1 MMPFYEKQT
10 DSLRLAL
17 VENLTFPLHLHT
29 QLEILLVTSGS
40 LVVTVDHQ
48 TKTLGPNEC
57 AVVFPN
63 QIHSFETGES
73 GSNGILLICDL
84 NFTGEFYSGLTKYH
98 PQNPFILAIQLHR
111 DIPYA
116 FSGLLDEFREGQNTT
131 VFQSF
136 IQIILARLVPLFV
149 LEKND
154 VAEALGLTS
163 QIAQTIAES
172 FTEAVSLD
180 WLAKR
185 LGISKYHLS
194 HVFAKAMGTNFRDY
208 INSFRLDYAL
218 QLIRSTEKS
227 MNEIAFATGFESQ
240 RSFNRVFRKK
250 YGVPPIQFR
259 RVNKP
264 EVQILPIG

>member
-17 VENLTFPLHLHT
+17 MENLTFPLHLHT
-29 QLEILLVTSGS
+29 QLEILLVTSGN
-40 LVVTVDHQ
+40 LNVTVDHQ
-48 TKTLGPNEC
+48 MKTLGQNEC
-57 AVVFPN
+57 AVIFPN
-63 QIHSFETGES
+63 QIHCLETGDC

-84 NFTGEFYSGLTKYH
+84 NLSGVFYSSLTKYH
-98 PQNPFILAIQLHR
+98 PQNPFVTADQLHR
-111 DIPYA
+111 DISYA
-116 FSGLLDEFREGQNTT
+116 FQGLLDEFRNEQNAT

-136 IQIILARLVPLFV
+136 IQIILARLVPILL
-149 LEKND
+149 LEKNE

-180 WLAKR
+180 WLANR

-194 HVFAKAMGTNFRDY
+194 HVFAKAMGTDFRDY
-208 INSFRLDYAL
+208 VNSFRLDYAL
-218 QLIRSTEKS
+218 QLIRSTNKS

-250 YGVPPIQFR
+250 LGVPPIQFR
-259 RVNKP
+259 QVNKP
-264 EVQILPIG
+264 ETQILLTD

>member
-29 QLEILLVTSGS
+29 QLEILLVTSGT
-40 LVVTVDHQ
+40 LDVTVDHQ
-48 TKTLGPNEC
+48 MKTLGQNEC
-57 AVVFPN
+57 AVIFPN
-63 QIHSFETGES
+63 QIHSFETGAS
-73 GSNGILLICDL
+73 GSTGILMICNL
-84 NFTGEFYSGLTKYH
+84 NFTGDFYSSLTKYH
-98 PQNPFILAIQLHR
+98 PQNPFIMANQLHR

-116 FSGLLDEFREGQNTT
+116 FHGLLDEFREDQNAT

-136 IQIILARLVPLFV
+136 IQIILSRLVPVCV

-163 QIAQTIAES
+163 QIAQTIADS

-194 HVFAKAMGTNFRDY
+194 HLFAKVMGTDFRDY
-208 INSFRLDYAL
+208 VNSFRIDYAL

-227 MNEIAFATGFESQ
+227 MNEIAFTTGFESQ

-250 YGVPPIQFR
+250 FGVPPIHFR
-259 RVNKP
+259 RVTKP
-264 EVQILPIG
+264 EI